1 MTTEIVRVEW
11 LDQECIP
18 TQLELSDVPC
28 VRIEVNTEGMTRYAG
43 MVDDGG
49 TDYPLCMYVSDNDVP
64 CQAYL
69 WAMGNGW
76 RGMVEKLEQF
86 MEILER

>member
-1 MTTEIVRVEW
+1 MSTRITRVEW
-11 LDQECIP
+11 VEQERIP
-18 TQLELSDVPC
+18 TNVELIDVPC
-28 VRIEVNTEGMTRYAG
+28 VRIEVNTEGITRYAW

-64 CQAYL
+64 CQAFL
-69 WAMGNGW
+69 WAMGHGW

-86 MEILER
+86 MAALEK